1 MIECVKMEDFTGVAD
16 NGQEDTMVEAIK
28 ISATTTTKTKN
39 NQEDG
44 GASDVLQAVLNS
56 SSSNSEQS
64 KYSTPEPEESSDA
77 TTVTSLGHKFG
88 WYAKTQNI
96 SKFPVTLLL
105 RLIGSLKWLG

>member
-1 MIECVKMEDFTGVAD
+1 MEDFTGVAD
-16 NGQEDTMVEAIK
+16 NCQEDTMVEAIK
-28 ISATTTTKTKN
+28 LSATTKTKN

-77 TTVTSLGHKFG
+77 TTVTSVGRKFG
-88 WYAKTQNI
+88 WYVKTQIQVN
-96 SKFPVTLLL
+96 FLL
-105 RLIGSLKWLG
+105 RFSQIAKAYR